1 MHHVMEDSEKIELLE
16 KKLDEALAK
25 VFELESLT
33 KRDGLVRYELE
44 EIIRSIYRECRNILK
59 NEEEKKPTV
68 DQVLTHLSENI
79 RKMAKEYRI
88 DL

>member
-1 MHHVMEDSEKIELLE
+1 MEDSEIIELLE

-25 VFELESLT
+25 VFDLESRI

-59 NEEEKKPTV
+59 NEEEEKPELE
-68 DQVLTHLSENI
+68 QVLTHLSENI
-79 RKMAKEYRI
+79 SKMAKEYNI
-88 DL
+88 NL